1 MVLARFGRL
10 GPLRLK
16 IVAGLGLI
24 GGLLAMSI
32 AFTEWVTHSKLMSAG
47 VVVPAR
53 VVDRE
58 AIDTGRGRSSHTLT
72 LDYQPEVKAG
82 SKRIAYRKE
91 FNVAVEIDAATRM
104 GAPIAVRY
112 LPDDPTISEVVGNP
126 TDLPEKFAIS
136 AGVLLFGIALIV
148 YIARRRAPAA
158 RT

>member
-16 IVAGLGLI
+16 IAAGLGLI
-24 GGLLAMSI
+24 GGLLAMGI
-32 AFTEWVTHSKLMSAG
+32 ALTEWATHSKLMSAG
-47 VVVPAR
+47 VVAPAR

-58 AIDTGRGRSSHTLT
+58 ALDTGRGRSSRKLT

-82 SKRIAYRKE
+82 GKRITYRKE
-91 FNVAVEIDAATRM
+91 FTVSDEIDAATRM
-104 GAPIAVRY
+104 GAPIAVRF

-126 TDLPEKFAIS
+126 TDLGEKFAIS

-148 YIARRRAPAA
+148 YLARRRAPAA